1 MYNCTTV
8 WPYDCTTAQG
18 TTFNM
23 CGQLYR
29 RHTKA
34 TASSSS
40 PVANALGSK
49 LDDLGSSLGQGK
61 ELCVCEDLHEKKMQ
75 AAPLGLAKSIY

>member
-1 MYNCTTV
+1 MYNCMTL

-18 TTFNM
+18 ATFNM

-34 TASSSS
+34 TALSGS
-40 PVANALGSK
+40 PVVNALGSK

-61 ELCVCEDLHEKKMQ
+61 ALCMYEDLHEKKMQ
-75 AAPLGLAKSIY
+75 ALPLGLAKSIY